1 MLNDLKLAVKIGGGF
16 ALVLLLTF
24 AISAL
29 SVFSLL
35 SLKDTSSKNDATSY
49 MVQDMLNGTVAGK
62 NFVILKDQS
71 YIAQVHE
78 LMTKISQSATSLLAK
93 EKDATNKE
101 LFDTVAKGVGTYDA
115 RLSEYAAFEQQK
127 TKTVADMTDAGTRLN
142 EVLKA
147 LHADQKDE
155 LASQIARGDT
165 SARLADRSK
174 KVNDVYDVMCHISS
188 ARYDSIMFLYSG
200 DKKHVDSMQ
209 ASLAAARTLSVDL
222 RTRFTVKQNQDQAD
236 AVIADIDEYDRLILA
251 HIKMSQ
257 DQEAVRAAAAEAGA
271 STTASATKVSDSY
284 SAQMAALIVRTIVFV
299 LLFALVAILL
309 GAALAVVITRAITA
323 AMRKGVGFASQI
335 AEGDLTAKLDVNQK
349 DEIGQLADA
358 LRDMLAKLT
367 EIVEDVN
374 SAANQVSAGSQQL
387 SSTSQE
393 MSQGATEQASSVEEI
408 SSSMEEM
415 TSNIKQN
422 ADNAMQTEKIAQKS
436 AQAAESGGK
445 AVEATVNA
453 MKEIASKIGIIEEI
467 ARSTN
472 MLALNASIEA
482 ARAGE
487 YGKGFAVVA
496 SEVGKLAERSQKEAG
511 EISKL
516 SVDSVTIAEQAGT
529 TIAAMIPDIKRTAEL
544 VQEISAAS
552 SEQNAGAEQINSAI
566 MQLDQV
572 VQQNA
577 SASEE
582 SASMSEELASQ
593 AEQMQAT
600 MGFFRVEGRGSG
612 AQGSARAAHAPH
624 AAIPGPKQPSAR
636 GTPATAAPAKA
647 EGSARQTGPAKANG
661 HAKPSAKTEPK
672 SAGSGDAKAS
682 GDSKASRLPISGVHI
697 VLDDDAKSPSR
708 DAIDGDYQEF

>member
-1 MLNDLKLAVKIGGGF
+1 MYNNLKLAVKIGGGF
-16 ALVLLLTF
+16 AVVLLLTF
-24 AISAL
+24 AICVL
-29 SVFSLL
+29 SIL
-35 SLKDTSSKNDATSY
+35 SMRSIQETSSKNDATSY

-62 NFVILKDQS
+62 NFVILKDS
-71 YIAQVHE
+71 AYITQVQNFMDE
-78 LMTKISQSATSLLAK
+78 ISKKATSLSETENDEEIRKLFSDVIMGSAEYK
-93 EKDATNKE
+93 QGLNE
-101 LFDTVAKGVGTYDA
+101 LA
-115 RLSEYAAFEQQK
+115 RLQ
-127 TKTVADMTDAGTRLN
+127 G
-142 EVLKA
+142 LKA
-147 LHADQKDE
+147 DTEKKMVETAIALNIVLQALYNDQYGE
-155 LASQIARGDT
+155 LNAQISQGIAV
-165 SARLADRSK
+165 SKLLDRCD
-174 KVNDVYDVMCHISS
+174 KVNLVMKMTNLVAVVQYES
-188 ARYDSIMFLYSG
+188 AMFLYSG
-200 DKKHVDSMQ
+200 DKKYIETLQ
-209 ASLAAARTLSVDL
+209 ANLDTIRAIGTDL
-222 RTRFTVKQNQDQAD
+222 RSRFTVKDNQVQAD
-236 AVIADIDEYDRLILA
+236 ETLAKIAEY
-251 HIKMSQ
+251 SQ
-257 DQEAVRAAAAEAGA
+257 YINSYLQLNLDQEAVRAKAAEAGA
-271 STTASATKVSDSY
+271 VTSGSATKVSDSF
-284 SAQMAALIVRTIVFV
+284 SAHMASYIVNSILFIIIIALI
-299 LLFALVAILL
+299 AILI
-309 GAALAVVITRAITA
+309 GIVLAVVITRAITG
-323 AMRKGVGFASQI
+323 AMRKGVNFAAQI

-358 LRDMLAKLT
+358 LRDMLTKLT

-374 SAANQVSAGSQQL
+374 NAANQVSSGSQQL

-516 SVDSVTIAEQAGT
+516 SVDSVTIAEQAGI

-552 SEQNAGAEQINSAI
+552 NEQNAGAEQINSAI

-600 MGFFRVEGRGSG
+600 MGFFRINDRTTAKSHSPDNANQGTFRSASVAPVAPSG
-612 AQGSARAAHAPH
+612 KKPSVLPKPVK
-624 AAIPGPKQPSAR
+624 AIPMANPPKAASPVKTGTSAK
-636 GTPATAAPAKA
+636 ADNAPA
-647 EGSARQTGPAKANG
+647 S
-661 HAKPSAKTEPK
+661 KP
-672 SAGSGDAKAS
+672 
-682 GDSKASRLPISGVHI
+682 SRLPISGVHI
-697 VLDDDAKSPSR
+697 VLDDDSKTSSR
-708 DAIDGDYQEF
+708 DSIDGDFQEF